1 MGRKIIGLMVVGL
14 VLALIL
20 PVGSTALQKTEKTA
34 TELSVNKPASQL
46 EITLKGG
53 VGLTAFVKNTGTT
66 DLENATISIVVDGP
80 GIIWGTQK
88 TTGPYLD
95 IKAGKTQI
103 IKSPVLG
110 FGSADIEF
118 TVDTTT
124 QTASGKILL
133 WFVYGVK

>member
-1 MGRKIIGLMVVGL
+1 MGKEVIGILVVGL
-14 VLALIL
+14 LIATIL
-20 PVGSTALQKTEKTA
+20 PVGSAIDQSTE
-34 TELSVNKPASQL
+34 ASQL

-53 VGLTAFVKNTGTT
+53 MGITAFVKNTGTT

-103 IKSPVLG
+103 LKSPVLG
-110 FGSADIEF
+110 FGPADIEF

-124 QTASGKILL
+124 QTASGKVLL

>member
-110 FGSADIEF
+110 FGPADIEF

-124 QTASGKILL
+124 QTASGKVLL
-133 WFVYGVK
+133 WFVYAVK

>member
-20 PVGSTALQKTEKTA
+20 PIGSTALQKTEKTA
-34 TELSVNKPASQL
+34 TELSANKPASQL

-124 QTASGKILL
+124 QTASGKVLL

>member
-124 QTASGKILL
+124 QTASGKVLL

>member
-1 MGRKIIGLMVVGL
+1 MGKKLIGILVVGL
-14 VLALIL
+14 LIATVF
-20 PVGSTALQKTEKTA
+20 PIGSASIQKTNQKESIMKM
-34 TELSVNKPASQL
+34 NKPAPQI
-46 EITLKGG
+46 EITIKGG
-53 VGLTAFVKNTGTT
+53 MGLTVFVKNTGTT

-124 QTASGKILL
+124 QTASGKVLL